1 MGDVGREEGTKAG
14 YGGTAKEGY
23 PAFPGPGRISTGVRC
38 SYEDFRVDQNIPKR
52 GKVFYGRPDAK
63 GIPLGV

>member
-23 PAFPGPGRISTGVRC
+23 PAFPGPGRVSTSVRC
-38 SYEDFRVDQNIPKR
+38 SYEDF
-52 GKVFYGRPDAK
+52 
-63 GIPLGV
+63 